1 MRLIPSA
8 AGLAVLLLAAGGDP
22 SPGGGVQAQ
31 GRSMP
36 PPPQPPVRIYRP
48 DENTCQPANLTAAY
62 QTQLSQFADQ
72 PRHVLLR
79 LREVQLEMAEKSLK
93 ACAEQDLLS
102 RPEAE
107 RIWRELQLLPLPQ
120 ASQRP

>member
-1 MRLIPSA
+1 MRRIRTVPA
-8 AGLAVLLLAAGGDP
+8 LAVLVLVVIAAVV
-22 SPGGGVQAQ
+22 PGHPARAQ
-31 GRSMP
+31 GRQMP
-36 PPPQPPVRIYRP
+36 PPPEEPVRLYRP
-48 DENTCQPANLTAAY
+48 DGSTCRPENLTAAY
-62 QTQLSQFADQ
+62 QGQLLQFADQ

-93 ACAEQDLLS
+93 ACAEQNLLS